1 MWMTPWQLS
10 APNLSK
16 NRPTPISKP
25 TTLSQAE
32 ALNYSRGTL
41 VFVTFNMAAFVYIVR
56 ALVLTPF
63 LACSKMTLHLNY
75 IVYAVKYGLQ

>member
-1 MWMTPWQLS
+1 MVTKCTQFEQ
-10 APNLSK
+10 

-41 VFVTFNMAAFVYIVR
+41 VFVTFNMAAFVYILR

-63 LACSKMTLHLNY
+63 LANLTL
-75 IVYAVKYGLQ
+75 KSP